1 MGDRSLF
8 FKDAGSTFH
17 AVGPETANPRGLKVL
32 VNVRGMMR
40 SPRAAK
46 RCDRSA
52 PLSDTRES
60 ISERYGGASP
70 RKQRKTSKVW
80 TRFAAGSE
88 ASVTCSECHRRWD
101 RISSSVEPVGLPLAA
116 PTGADRSAGHQ
127 PRRADCCSSPICCW
141 WKRGQA
147 KLMPRWLVTDER
159 REVDAAGRS
168 RNDKRGE
175 HGLAW
180 IVDCRR
186 VLQGC

>member
-1 MGDRSLF
+1 MQSVQRPQTHEGRKSWWMFAVWWDHHELPN
-8 FKDAGSTFH
+8 DAIAAH
-17 AVGPETANPRGLKVL
+17 HCPIPER
-32 VNVRGMMR
+32 
-40 SPRAAK
+40 
-46 RCDRSA
+46 
-52 PLSDTRES
+52 
-60 ISERYGGASP
+60 ASP
-70 RKQRKTSKVW
+70 RGMEGLHRASSGKQANKVW

-88 ASVTCSECHRRWD
+88 ASVTCFECHRRCD
-101 RISSSVEPVGLPLAA
+101 RISSSVEPVGPPLAA

-147 KLMPRWLVTDER
+147 ELMPRRLVTDER
-159 REVDAAGRS
+159 READAAGRS

-186 VLQGC
+186 LLQGC

>member
-1 MGDRSLF
+1 MQSVQRPQTHEGRKSWWMFAVWWDHHEPPN
-8 FKDAGSTFH
+8 DAIAAH
-17 AVGPETANPRGLKVL
+17 HCPIPER
-32 VNVRGMMR
+32 
-40 SPRAAK
+40 
-46 RCDRSA
+46 
-52 PLSDTRES
+52 
-60 ISERYGGASP
+60 ASP
-70 RKQRKTSKVW
+70 RGMEGLHRASSGKQANKVW

-88 ASVTCSECHRRWD
+88 ASVTCFECYRRCD
-101 RISSSVEPVGLPLAA
+101 RISSSVEPVGPPLAA

-147 KLMPRWLVTDER
+147 ELMPRRLVTDER
-159 REVDAAGRS
+159 RGADAAGRS

-186 VLQGC
+186 LLQGC